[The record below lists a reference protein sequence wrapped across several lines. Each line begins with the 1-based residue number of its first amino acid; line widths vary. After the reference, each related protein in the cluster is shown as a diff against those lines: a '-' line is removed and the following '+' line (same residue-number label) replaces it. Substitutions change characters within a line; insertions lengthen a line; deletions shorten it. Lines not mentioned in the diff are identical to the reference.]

1 MSVLALQMQCYR
13 GPLKGKSTSCCESK
27 KGFMKEVLLMSW
39 SFHSINVQSSRSGQG
54 GSGRRCLAWTC
65 ASQTSRAQQ
74 PGRAVSLFL

>member
-39 SFHSINVQSSRSGQG
+39 SFHSINVQSGRSGQG
-54 GSGRRCLAWTC
+54 AVGGGVWHGHAH
-65 ASQTSRAQQ
+65 
-74 PGRAVSLFL
+74 PGQAGPSSRAVSLFL